1 MKISNKFQGKIHTNF
16 RETCPSNIF
25 QSDIQD
31 VSEISK
37 NCRKASNR
45 FQRCP
50 KHFRETSN
58 RFRET
63 SSRFQGDIQN
73 ISERRPKN
81 FRVPSNHSEGEIYI
95 YILGRHL
102 MHFRVTSNHSEG
114 EIYIYIYFRKTSNTF
129 QGDIQQSSERY
140 THSPFPLLFLLF
152 QLLPL
157 VKKVVVT
164 S

>member
-1 MKISNKFQGKIHTNF
+1 M
-16 RETCPSNIF
+16 PSNH
-25 QSDIQD
+25 
-31 VSEISK
+31 SEGEIYIYILG
-37 NCRKASNR
+37 RHLI
-45 FQRCP
+45 
-50 KHFRETSN
+50 HFRETSN

-95 YILGRHL
+95 YI
-102 MHFRVTSNHSEG
+102 
-114 EIYIYIYFRKTSNTF
+114 YFRKTSNAF

-157 VKKVVVT
+157 VKKGSSHELKIHSLISKGGGGEVLPCMSYKGMYDAKKWGFRVVLVRN
-164 S
+164 